1 MANTW
6 YSPIAGKGRRD
17 LENGQQTGQ
26 IGQRLALQG
35 SEKQLHKYCLGVG
48 RGKEKELSVRG
59 GSVNEKIN

>member
-6 YSPIAGKGRRD
+6 YSPIARKGRRD
-17 LENGQQTGQ
+17 LENGQQAGQ
-26 IGQRLALQG
+26 FEPGFALEG